1 VTEPDT
7 AAETADE
14 APKLL
19 DFSQE
24 RIRVLHYTWIAFFM
38 TFYVW
43 FNLAPLAST
52 ILASES
58 WLTTEE
64 IKILAIANVAL
75 TIPARIIVGA
85 LIDRYGARVVFTA
98 LMVSMAIPTIVFAA
112 GTTFMQLFMARL
124 VLGSVGA
131 GFVVGIK
138 MVAQWFPPKYL
149 GRAEGFYAGW
159 GNFGS
164 AFAAMTLPW
173 FALTFLG
180 DWLGVGDDAWRW
192 AMAINGLVLAI
203 YGVMYYFLV
212 RDVPEGKKLAKSKKA
227 EPMMVT
233 SYGDL
238 AQYLLWSIPLVG
250 ALAILAWRISNVEV
264 NGTPL
269 LSGTG
274 LYVVYGVLTLIYI
287 GHAAKTL
294 QVNLPYLSKGVPDD
308 EKYHWGSVAALNS
321 TYFAN
326 FGAELAVVSML
337 PLFFE
342 GVFTPLRNSN
352 GSPLVTATVA
362 GFVAASFAFVNLVA
376 RPLGGYLSD
385 RLPSRKRTMLG
396 YIFGIVIGFTM
407 MGFISKWTTGVD
419 ADGLR
424 NLAPT
429 FDGIGWLVVAVII
442 TVFAS
447 VFVQGAE
454 GATFAVIPMINPRMT
469 GQIAGM
475 AGAYGNVGAVV
486 YLVIFS
492 LVDSRTFFFILAAG
506 AAVSF
511 VITLLLLREPEEA
524 FSGTLEDVFTD
535 DTSAGAEP
543 IFQDDGQLSEAGRTA
558 VDV

>member
-1 VTEPDT
+1 MTKTVLASD
-7 AAETADE
+7 
-14 APKLL
+14 APRLL
-19 DFSQE
+19 DLSQE

-43 FNLAPLAST
+43 FNLAPMAST

-58 WLTTEE
+58 WLSTEE

-75 TIPARIIVGA
+75 TIPARIVVGA
-85 LIDRYGARVVFTA
+85 LIDRFGARIIFST
-98 LMVSMAIPTIVFAA
+98 LMVTMAIPTIVFAI

-124 VLGSVGA
+124 VLGSIGA
-131 GFVVGIK
+131 GFVIGIK

-173 FALTFLG
+173 VALTVLS
-180 DWLGVGDDAWRW
+180 DWLGVGDNAWRW
-192 AMAINGLVLAI
+192 AMASNGVVLAI

-212 RDVPEGKKLAKSKKA
+212 TDVPKGKLLAKSKKA

-238 AQYLLWSIPLVG
+238 AQYLIWSIPLVG
-250 ALAILAWRISNVEV
+250 ALAVLAWRISNVDI
-264 NGTPL
+264 NGSAV
-269 LSGTG
+269 LSNSG
-274 LYVVYGVLTLIYI
+274 LYLVYGVLALVYL
-287 GHAAKTL
+287 GHAAKTIH
-294 QVNLPYLSKGVPDD
+294 VNLPYLRRGVPEE

-342 GVFTPLRNSN
+342 ATFSNLRSGD

-362 GFVAASFAFVNLVA
+362 GLVAASFAFVNLVA

-385 RLPSRKRTMLG
+385 RLASRKRTMLG
-396 YIFGIVIGFTM
+396 YILGIVVGFTL
-407 MGFISKWTTGVD
+407 MGFIAKWTPGVD
-419 ADGLR
+419 DDGLR

-429 FDGIGWLVVAVII
+429 FDGVGWLAIAVVI

-454 GATFAVIPMINPRMT
+454 GATFAVIPMINKRMT

-511 VITLLLLREPEEA
+511 VVTLLVLEEPKEA
-524 FSGTLEDVFTD
+524 FAETLDEVFVNDLPND
-535 DTSAGAEP
+535 DRVSR
-543 IFQDDGQLSEAGRTA
+543 AGRAGT
-558 VDV
+558 DV